1 MLSEQDEKSIGDN
14 ERQAAARSMD
24 DLMGRPT
31 RIRILVHLRPYGL
44 RRKARTHAERT
55 FTYGTCIMFA
65 LYRQEM
71 GLYVCM

>member
-14 ERQAAARSMD
+14 ERKAAARSMD

-31 RIRILVHLRPYGL
+31 RIRILVHLRPVRIETKG
-44 RRKARTHAERT
+44 THAERT